1 MEVQSVRNLIQITKD
16 TMPRAYIFRD
26 FAKDI
31 KLGHSIFALPFVG
44 VALTLTGL
52 PGVSILRIGQII
64 ACMVLARSFAM
75 GMNRYLDRDIDAKNE
90 RTKIRAIPAGAVTP
104 KGYLAVTLAC
114 GIGFIAMSFSLSDL
128 SGKLSPFLLFVL
140 AFYSYMKRLSWLTH
154 WYLGMCLGLAPV
166 AAEIALFG
174 RVSRPVLMVGVA
186 VAFWTA
192 GFDLLYSLQDQEFD
206 TCNGLHSAPS
216 KLGHRAAIWLSRI
229 SFALMIAALLAA
241 GRMADGG
248 LWWNLGVMAVASI
261 LVLEHWIIRGA
272 MVTGKSEKIN
282 LAFFNMNALVSV
294 VFFLFAVVN
303 TYVR

>member
-1 MEVQSVRNLIQITKD
+1 
-16 TMPRAYIFRD
+16 MPRAQIFWD

-31 KLGHSIFALPFVG
+31 KLGHSVFALPFVG

-52 PGVSILRIGQII
+52 PGVSIQRIGQII
-64 ACMVLARSFAM
+64 ASMVLARSFAM

-90 RTKIRAIPAGAVTP
+90 RTKTRAIPAGAVTP
-104 KGYLAVTLAC
+104 KGFLAVTLAC
-114 GIGFIAMSFSLSDL
+114 GVGFVAMSYSLSDL
-128 SGKLSPFLLFVL
+128 SGRLSPFLLFVL

-166 AAEIALFG
+166 AAEIALFS
-174 RVSRPVLMVGVA
+174 RVSRPVMMVGVA
-186 VAFWTA
+186 VLFWTA
-192 GFDLLYSLQDQEFD
+192 GFDLLYSLQDKEFD
-206 TCNGLHSAPS
+206 KSNGLHSAPS

-229 SFALMIAALLAA
+229 SFALMIAALLTA
-241 GRMADGG
+241 GHLAGVG
-248 LWWNLGVMAVASI
+248 LWWNCGVGAVATI
-261 LVLEHWIIRGA
+261 LFYEHWIIRGA
-272 MVTGKSEKIN
+272 MVTGTSERIN